1 MAREKPTYRLHLEQI
16 RERFAGKTILTRTEV
31 MEYTGKGRTFLD
43 SHGFKGKRDITAVEL
58 AEFMA
63 GL

>member
-16 RERFAGKTILTRTEV
+16 REQFQGKNILTRTEV
-31 MEYTGKGRTFLD
+31 MQYTGRGRTFLD
-43 SHGFKGKRDITAVEL
+43 SHGFKGKTYITAVEL
-58 AEFMA
+58 ADFMA